1 MLLAVLSTYHSTT
14 INLLYPLLNSSDHQ
28 YGFHKGSSTDLCTWT
43 LSETINFFKN
53 LRSSV
58 FLCLLDLSKAFD
70 MVKLNVLFQKLC
82 GKFGPVFPRFLYF
95 SYVNQERH
103 IYWSG
108 VFSSSFT
115 GTNGVRQGSVASPT
129 FSNSYIYDL
138 FEELRQ

>member
-43 LSETINFFKN
+43 LSESVNFFKN

-58 FLCLLDLSKAFD
+58 FLRLLDLSKAFD

-95 SYVNQERH
+95 SYVNQQRH
-103 IYWSG
+103 I
-108 VFSSSFT
+108 
-115 GTNGVRQGSVASPT
+115 
-129 FSNSYIYDL
+129 
-138 FEELRQ
+138 